1 MYSKLQDIQLIPVL
15 RKVPYQ
21 LCQDLVKAL
30 SDGGIKAVEITMD
43 SENATEMIR
52 EVKQQ
57 YHGVLLVGA
66 GTVLTVEDCE
76 IAIEAGAE
84 FIVSPSLNLDVVK
97 KCIEKDIPV
106 IPGVFTPTEMQTAY
120 SAGAKIIKLFPASS
134 LGTKF
139 IKDVKGP
146 LSHIQIMTTGGINLE
161 TAKSYLDA
169 GAQIVG
175 AGSDLIKK
183 DWLSSRNWE
192 AITNEA
198 VEWNKSLETTIVGK

>member
-1 MYSKLQDIQLIPVL
+1 MAVYSKLQGIQLIPVL
-15 RKVPYQ
+15 RKVPYE
-21 LCQDLVKAL
+21 LCQELVIAL
-30 SDGGIKAVEITMD
+30 KDGGIKAVEITMD
-43 SENATEMIR
+43 SENAIEMIQ

-57 YHGVLLVGA
+57 NDGALVVGA

-76 IAIEAGAE
+76 KAIDAGAE
-84 FIVSPSLNLDVVK
+84 FIVSPSLNMDVVN
-97 KCIEKDIPV
+97 KCLEMNIPV
-106 IPGVFTPTEMQTAY
+106 IPGVFTPTEMQNAY

-146 LSHIQIMTTGGINLE
+146 LSHIHIMTTGGITLD
-161 TAKSYLDA
+161 TARSYIDA

-183 DWLSSRNWE
+183 EWVLSKNWE

-198 VEWNKSLETTIVGK
+198 IAWNRSLQ

>member
-1 MYSKLQDIQLIPVL
+1 MYSKLQGIQLIPVL
-15 RKVPYQ
+15 RKIPYE
-21 LCQDLVKAL
+21 LCQELVKAL
-30 SDGGIKAVEITMD
+30 KDGGIKAVEITMD
-43 SENATEMIR
+43 SENAVEMIR

-57 YHGVLLVGA
+57 NDGTLVVGA

-76 IAIEAGAE
+76 KAIDAGAE
-84 FIVSPSLNLDVVK
+84 FIVSPSLNLDVVN
-97 KCIEKDIPV
+97 KCLEKNIPV

-161 TAKSYLDA
+161 TASSYIDA

-175 AGSDLIKK
+175 AGSDLLKK
-183 DWLSSRNWE
+183 EWLQSKNWE

-198 VEWNKSLETTIVGK
+198 IAWNRSLHK

>member
-1 MYSKLQDIQLIPVL
+1 MAVYSKLQGIQLIPVL
-15 RKVPYQ
+15 RKIPYE
-21 LCQDLVKAL
+21 LCQELVKAL
-30 SDGGIKAVEITMD
+30 KDGGIKAVEITMD
-43 SENATEMIR
+43 SENAVEMIR

-57 YHGVLLVGA
+57 NDGTLVVGA

-76 IAIEAGAE
+76 KAIDAGAE
-84 FIVSPSLNLDVVK
+84 FIVSPSLNLDVVN
-97 KCIEKDIPV
+97 KCLEKNIPV

-161 TAKSYLDA
+161 TASSYIDA

-183 DWLSSRNWE
+183 EWLQSKNWE

-198 VEWNKSLETTIVGK
+198 IAWNRSLHK

>member
-1 MYSKLQDIQLIPVL
+1 MYSKLQGIQLIPVL
-15 RKVPYQ
+15 RKIPYE
-21 LCQDLVKAL
+21 LCQELVKAL
-30 SDGGIKAVEITMD
+30 KDGGIKAVEITMD
-43 SENATEMIR
+43 SENAVEMIR

-57 YHGVLLVGA
+57 NDGTLVVGA

-76 IAIEAGAE
+76 KAIDAGAE
-84 FIVSPSLNLDVVK
+84 FIVSPSLNLDVVN
-97 KCIEKDIPV
+97 KCLEKNIPV

-161 TAKSYLDA
+161 TASSYIDA

-183 DWLSSRNWE
+183 EWLQSKNWE

-198 VEWNKSLETTIVGK
+198 IAWNRSLHK